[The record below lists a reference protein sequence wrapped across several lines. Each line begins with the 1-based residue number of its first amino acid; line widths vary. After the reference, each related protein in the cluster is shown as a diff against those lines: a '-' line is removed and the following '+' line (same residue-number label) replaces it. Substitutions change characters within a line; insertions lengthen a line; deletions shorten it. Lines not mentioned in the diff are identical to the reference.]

1 MEEFPENMDTRRRP
15 LRPHSERKV
24 LEVAEATNRNE
35 ERRGNH
41 RHRVDRVHK
50 ARQRRGATFSLL
62 LLHEPN
68 VRRDIKKKNIH
79 TQKGQKRTKEN
90 VKQRPKRNL
99 VWRENLGRRLTASP
113 LDGSRQINRGKQW
126 QVKEKKRNWLKKRKG
141 RPAE

>member
-68 VRRDIKKKNIH
+68 VRRDIKKKTYTPKKAKNAQKKMSNND
-79 TQKGQKRTKEN
+79 QKGTLCE
-90 VKQRPKRNL
+90 
-99 VWRENLGRRLTASP
+99 
-113 LDGSRQINRGKQW
+113 GKTS
-126 QVKEKKRNWLKKRKG
+126 VG
-141 RPAE
+141 G